1 MQQELVTPLASF
13 AGSAGAGFFIG
24 WTLRKILKILLVVV
38 GLGLGVFFLAL
49 QFMANKGYLGKAEID
64 WNRIGTDAMGWLN
77 GLVEQF
83 SNQHIFAD
91 SWYSSH
97 QWPCCRHYCGPR
109 KGVRTCLV

>member
-13 AGSAGAGFFIG
+13 AGSAAAGFFIG
-24 WTLRKILKILLVVV
+24 WTLRKILKILLLVV

-77 GLVEQF
+77 GLMEQF
-83 SNQHIFAD
+83 SNQHIFAALGIPAT
-91 SWYSSH
+91 SGLAVGFIAGLAK
-97 QWPCCRHYCGPR
+97 R
-109 KGVRTCLV
+109 

>member
-13 AGSAGAGFFIG
+13 AGSAAAGFFIG
-24 WTLRKILKILLVVV
+24 WTLRKILKILLLVV

-83 SNQHIFAD
+83 SNQHIFAALGIPAT
-91 SWYSSH
+91 S
-97 QWPCCRHYCGPR
+97 GLAVGIIAGLA
-109 KGVRTCLV
+109 KG